1 MEQSQKTIR
10 RLVALAVLVLPLA
23 GVPHFRLDRKPI
35 ATRLPDRRPIA
46 ARLPDR
52 SYEYLLPATI
62 GKFHVVNRWR
72 NVRPYQAIEQGATY
86 IEQGATYQD
95 STGKQTA
102 QFAILLNY
110 FGDHNALGCYLTR
123 GMALRENRTE
133 QAQAADSP
141 AKFDVGFF
149 GDQSLNGAEHSTL
162 FVASTVCRAGG
173 CLEAPSAWSSAA
185 PHVAWSMSA
194 KTQHERANLAMPISL
209 SITFQSLGSSGE
221 TQDQQ
226 QQQALLQF
234 RELVSNFK
242 LIPLRELAA
251 AN

>member
-35 ATRLPDRRPIA
+35 ATGLPDRKPIA

-72 NVRPYQAIEQGATY
+72 NVRPYQA

-133 QAQAADSP
+133 QVQAADSP

-162 FVASTVCRAGG
+162 FVASTECRAGG
-173 CLEAPSAWSSAA
+173 CLEAPSAWSSDA

-194 KTQHERANLAMPISL
+194 KTQHERANPAMPISL
-209 SITFQSLGSSGE
+209 SITFQSLGGVGE
-221 TQDQQ
+221 TQD

>member
-10 RLVALAVLVLPLA
+10 RLVAFAVLVLPLA
-23 GVPHFRLDRKPI
+23 GVPHFRLDRK
-35 ATRLPDRRPIA
+35 PIA

-72 NVRPYQAIEQGATY
+72 NVTPYQT

-102 QFAILLNY
+102 QFAIMLNY
-110 FGDHNALGCYLTR
+110 PGDHNALSCYLTR

-133 QAQAADSP
+133 QVQAADSP

-162 FVASTVCRAGG
+162 FVASTECRAGG
-173 CLEAPSAWSSAA
+173 CLEPPSAWWSA

-194 KTQHERANLAMPISL
+194 KTQHERANLAMPIPL
-209 SITFQSLGSSGE
+209 SITFQSLGSAGE
-221 TQDQQ
+221 TQD

>member
-10 RLVALAVLVLPLA
+10 RLVAFAVLVLPLA
-23 GVPHFRLDRKPI
+23 GVPHFRLDRKQI
-35 ATRLPDRRPIA
+35 AARLPDRSIA
-46 ARLPDR
+46 AWLPDR
-52 SYEYLLPATI
+52 SYEYLLPATM

-72 NVRPYQAIEQGATY
+72 NLVPNQA

-102 QFAILLNY
+102 QFAIWLN
-110 FGDHNALGCYLTR
+110 FPKDHNALVCYLTR

-133 QAQAADSP
+133 QVQAADSP

-149 GDQSLNGAEHSTL
+149 GDQSLNGADHSTL
-162 FVASTVCRAGG
+162 FVASTVCRAEG

-185 PHVAWSMSA
+185 PHLAWSMSA
-194 KTQHERANLAMPISL
+194 ETQHERANLARSISL
-209 SITFQSLGSSGE
+209 SITFQSLGSAGE
-221 TQDQQ
+221 MQDQQ
-226 QQQALLQF
+226 QAWLQF
-234 RELVSNFK
+234 RELVSNFR